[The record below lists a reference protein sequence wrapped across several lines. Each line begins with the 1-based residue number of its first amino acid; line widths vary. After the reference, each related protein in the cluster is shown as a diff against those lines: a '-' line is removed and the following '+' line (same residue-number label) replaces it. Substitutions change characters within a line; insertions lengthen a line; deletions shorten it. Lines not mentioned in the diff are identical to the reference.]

1 MDRKTEDFKNA
12 HYTPELIRQYED
24 PEYARRAEEYERR
37 ERNKV
42 YGRRRK
48 GRSQPDDMYGY
59 DKKPK
64 KHKRHRLNKLK
75 LFRNIVVVL
84 LLLLIA
90 VFAYVLSITSKLDRE
105 DTDGKNFAIS
115 EQADKELDGYRNI
128 AILGSDARKGEGYD
142 GSRTD
147 AVIILSI
154 RRIDGR
160 VKMIS
165 VMRDSYLKMRDKEK
179 NVVFDKLTHAH
190 AYGGGINTV
199 ATLNKNLD
207 LNIREYVVFNWKA
220 VADTVDCLGGI
231 RVNVK
236 SNEIGDLNH
245 WGPETGRNVGRKYKK
260 IKHTGVQTLSGVQAT
275 TYCRIRKNSGGDTGR
290 AKRYKKVM
298 AGVLRKAVTSPG
310 KLGTLSNKVM
320 PKVRTNMT
328 QFQVATLMLRSP
340 MLDMEKGVSWP
351 KTFYGG
357 VIGGVWYAVPA
368 TLSTNVKWLHR
379 KAFDQNGF
387 SQSGSVSKI
396 SAEIVNRTGISQGNQ

>member
-1 MDRKTEDFKNA
+1 MDRRTEDFKDA
-12 HYTPELIRQYED
+12 HYSPELIRQHED
-24 PEYARRAEEYERR
+24 PEYTKRAEEYERR
-37 ERNKV
+37 ERSKIHGRRKN
-42 YGRRRK
+42 GRRR
-48 GRSQPDDMYGY
+48 SDMDAYEIR
-59 DKKPK
+59 PK
-64 KHKRHRLNKLK
+64 KRKRYRLNKLK
-75 LFRNIVVVL
+75 IFRNIVIVL
-84 LLLLIA
+84 LMFLIA
-90 VFAYVLSITSKLDRE
+90 LFAYVLSVTSKLDRE
-105 DTDGKNFAIS
+105 NTDGKNFAINS
-115 EQADKELDGYRNI
+115 RVDKDLDGYRNI

-154 RRIDGR
+154 RKRDGR

-165 VMRDSYLKMRDKEK
+165 VMRDSYLKMKNREK
-179 NVVFDKLTHAH
+179 IVVFDKLTHAH

-199 ATLNKNLD
+199 EALNRNLD

-231 RVNVK
+231 SVNVK

-245 WGPETGRNVGRKYKK
+245 WGPDTAKNVGKKYKK

-290 AKRYKKVM
+290 ATRYKKVM
-298 AGVLRKAVTSPG
+298 AGVLKKAITSPA
-310 KLGTLSNKVM
+310 KIGTLSKKVM

-328 QFQVATLMLRSP
+328 QFQVVTLMLRSP
-340 MLDMEKGVSWP
+340 MFNMEKGVSWP

-368 TLSTNVKWLHR
+368 TLSANVRWLHR
-379 KAFDQNGF
+379 KAFDG
-387 SQSGSVSKI
+387 SGSSPSGTVSKI
-396 SAEIVNRTGISQGNQ
+396 SNEIVNRTGISQGNQ

>member
-1 MDRKTEDFKNA
+1 M
-12 HYTPELIRQYED
+12 
-24 PEYARRAEEYERR
+24 
-37 ERNKV
+37 
-42 YGRRRK
+42 
-48 GRSQPDDMYGY
+48 
-59 DKKPK
+59 
-64 KHKRHRLNKLK
+64 
-75 LFRNIVVVL
+75 
-84 LLLLIA
+84 
-90 VFAYVLSITSKLDRE
+90 LSITSKLDRE

-220 VADTVDCLGGI
+220 VADTVNCLGGI

-245 WGPETGRNVGRKYKK
+245 WGTARR
-260 IKHTGVQTLSGVQAT
+260 L
-275 TYCRIRKNSGGDTGR
+275 
-290 AKRYKKVM
+290 
-298 AGVLRKAVTSPG
+298 
-310 KLGTLSNKVM
+310 
-320 PKVRTNMT
+320 
-328 QFQVATLMLRSP
+328 
-340 MLDMEKGVSWP
+340 
-351 KTFYGG
+351 
-357 VIGGVWYAVPA
+357 
-368 TLSTNVKWLHR
+368 
-379 KAFDQNGF
+379 
-387 SQSGSVSKI
+387 
-396 SAEIVNRTGISQGNQ
+396 